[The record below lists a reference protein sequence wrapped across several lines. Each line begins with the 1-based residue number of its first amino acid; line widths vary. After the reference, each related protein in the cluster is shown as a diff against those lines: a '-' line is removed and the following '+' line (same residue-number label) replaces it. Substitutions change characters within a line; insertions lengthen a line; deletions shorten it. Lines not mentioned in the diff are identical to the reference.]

1 MTKVTEKFT
10 SRVLNEM
17 LLESMKNLN
26 TVKDALDTSEV
37 EIKKQLDEIT
47 KLIIKVEV

>member
-1 MTKVTEKFT
+1 MAKVTEKFT

-26 TVKDALDTSEV
+26 TVKDALP
-37 EIKKQLDEIT
+37 
-47 KLIIKVEV
+47 